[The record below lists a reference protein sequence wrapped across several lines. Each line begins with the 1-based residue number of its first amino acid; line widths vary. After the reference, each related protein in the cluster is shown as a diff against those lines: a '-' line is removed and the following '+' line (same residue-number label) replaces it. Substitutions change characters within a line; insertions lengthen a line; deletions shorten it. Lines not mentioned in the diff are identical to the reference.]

1 MIKMDKERFLSLF
14 LEELKENRAL
24 YPYYK
29 LVDGS
34 ESRRQ
39 FRQAYFMQRL
49 AYLEKYID
57 FSSSPS
63 ILDCGC
69 GFGTTGIF
77 LAMNGCA
84 SRGTTLEYYA
94 DQIERRRQ
102 YWSQYGDVSLF
113 EYAYENIFDTPPAPE
128 SYDYII
134 LQDTL
139 HHIEP
144 VEKGLEILCA
154 ALKPSGKLILIEE
167 NGGSWL
173 KSMMLFM
180 KRGNRRVVEIY
191 DERLQK
197 KIMMGNEN
205 IRSEQQWRQLFQKT
219 GFEVDDAS
227 VQYIRLLPPCAYRR
241 NSTQTVI
248 VKEQQMAQR
257 HPFLKHHGCMGL
269 NMVLEMN
276 SKFKVQN
283 SND

>member
-29 LVDGS
+29 LVDGTD
-34 ESRRQ
+34 SRRQ

-49 AYLEKYID
+49 SYLEKYID
-57 FSSSPS
+57 FSSSPA

-69 GFGTTGIF
+69 GFGTTGLF

-84 SRGTTLEYYA
+84 SRGTTLEFYA

-102 YWSQYGDVSLF
+102 YWSQFGDVSLF
-113 EYAYENIFDTPPAPE
+113 DYAYENIFDTPPAAN

-144 VEKGLEILCA
+144 VEKGLEILCT

-167 NGGSWL
+167 NGGSWF
-173 KSMMLFM
+173 KSLMLFLQG
-180 KRGNRRVVEIY
+180 GNRRVVEIY

-197 KIMMGNEN
+197 HIQMGNEN
-205 IRSEQQWRQLFQKT
+205 IRSEKQWRQLFQKT
-219 GFEVDDAS
+219 GFVVDDAS
-227 VQYIRLLPPCAYRR
+227 VQYIRLLPPMAYRR
-241 NSTQTVI
+241 QPADKVI
-248 VKEQQMAQR
+248 AKEQR
-257 HPFLKHHGCMGL
+257 LSTRCPFLKHHFYMGL
-269 NMVLEMN
+269 NMVLEKN
-276 SKFKVQN
+276 K
-283 SND
+283 

>member
-29 LVDGS
+29 LVDGTD
-34 ESRRQ
+34 SRRQ

-57 FSSSPS
+57 FSLSPA

-69 GFGTTGIF
+69 GFGTTGLF

-102 YWSQYGDVSLF
+102 YWSQFGDVSLF
-113 EYAYENIFDTPPAPE
+113 DYAYENIFDTPPAAD

-144 VEKGLEILCA
+144 VEKGLEILCT

-173 KSMMLFM
+173 KSLMLFLQ
-180 KRGNRRVVEIY
+180 RGNRRVVEIY

-197 KIMMGNEN
+197 NIQMGNEN
-205 IRSEQQWRQLFQKT
+205 IRSEKQWRQLFQKS
-219 GFEVDDAS
+219 GFVVDDAS
-227 VQYIRLLPPCAYRR
+227 VQYIRLLPPMAYRH
-241 NSTQTVI
+241 QPADKVI
-248 VKEQQMAQR
+248 AKEQR
-257 HPFLKHHGCMGL
+257 LSTRCPFLKHHFYMGL
-269 NMVLEMN
+269 NMVLEKN
-276 SKFKVQN
+276 K
-283 SND
+283 

>member
-29 LVDGS
+29 LVDGTD
-34 ESRRQ
+34 SRRQ

-49 AYLEKYID
+49 SYLEKYID
-57 FSSSPS
+57 FSSSPA

-69 GFGTTGIF
+69 GFGTTGLF

-84 SRGTTLEYYA
+84 SRGTTLEFYA

-102 YWSQYGDVSLF
+102 YWSQFGDVSLF
-113 EYAYENIFDTPPAPE
+113 DYAYENIFDTPPAAN

-173 KSMMLFM
+173 KSLMLFLQ
-180 KRGNRRVVEIY
+180 RGNRRVVEIY

-197 KIMMGNEN
+197 HIQMGNEN
-205 IRSEQQWRQLFQKT
+205 IRSEKQWRQLFQKT
-219 GFEVDDAS
+219 GFVVDDAS
-227 VQYIRLLPPCAYRR
+227 VQYIRLLPPMAYRH
-241 NSTQTVI
+241 QPADKVI
-248 VKEQQMAQR
+248 AKEQR
-257 HPFLKHHGCMGL
+257 LFTRCPFLKHHFCMGL
-269 NMVLEMN
+269 NMVLEKN
-276 SKFKVQN
+276 K
-283 SND
+283 

>member
-29 LVDGS
+29 LVDGTDR
-34 ESRRQ
+34 RRQ

-49 AYLEKYID
+49 SYLEKYID
-57 FSSSPS
+57 FSSSPA

-69 GFGTTGIF
+69 GFGTTGLF

-84 SRGTTLEYYA
+84 SRGTTLEFYA

-102 YWSQYGDVSLF
+102 YWSQFGDVSLF
-113 EYAYENIFDTPPAPE
+113 DYAYENIFDTPPAAN

-173 KSMMLFM
+173 KSLMLFLQ
-180 KRGNRRVVEIY
+180 RGNRRVVEIY

-197 KIMMGNEN
+197 HIQMGNEN
-205 IRSEQQWRQLFQKT
+205 IRSEKQWRQLFQKT
-219 GFEVDDAS
+219 GFVVDDAS
-227 VQYIRLLPPCAYRR
+227 VQYIRLLPPMAYRH
-241 NSTQTVI
+241 QPADKVI
-248 VKEQQMAQR
+248 AKEQHLSTR
-257 HPFLKHHGCMGL
+257 CPFLKHHFCMGL
-269 NMVLEMN
+269 NMVLEKN
-276 SKFKVQN
+276 K
-283 SND
+283 

>member
-29 LVDGS
+29 LVDGTD
-34 ESRRQ
+34 SRRQ

-49 AYLEKYID
+49 SYLEKYID
-57 FSSSPS
+57 FSSSPA

-69 GFGTTGIF
+69 GFGTTGLF

-84 SRGTTLEYYA
+84 SRGTTLEFYA

-102 YWSQYGDVSLF
+102 YWSQFGDVSLF
-113 EYAYENIFDTPPAPE
+113 DYAYENIFDTPPAAN

-144 VEKGLEILCA
+144 LEKGLDILCT

-173 KSMMLFM
+173 KSLMLFLQ
-180 KRGNRRVVEIY
+180 RGNRRVVEIY

-197 KIMMGNEN
+197 HIQMGNEN
-205 IRSEQQWRQLFQKT
+205 IRSEKQWRQLFQKT
-219 GFEVDDAS
+219 GFVVDDAS
-227 VQYIRLLPPCAYRR
+227 VQYIRLLPPMAYRH
-241 NSTQTVI
+241 QPADKVI
-248 VKEQQMAQR
+248 AKEQHLSTR
-257 HPFLKHHGCMGL
+257 CPFLKHHFYMGL
-269 NMVLEMN
+269 NMVLEKN
-276 SKFKVQN
+276 K
-283 SND
+283 

>member
-29 LVDGS
+29 LVDGTD
-34 ESRRQ
+34 SRRQ

-49 AYLEKYID
+49 SYLEKYID
-57 FSSSPS
+57 FSSSPA

-69 GFGTTGIF
+69 GFGTTGLF

-84 SRGTTLEYYA
+84 SRGTTLEFYA

-102 YWSQYGDVSLF
+102 YWSQFGDVSLF
-113 EYAYENIFDTPPAPE
+113 DYAYENIFDTPPAAN

-173 KSMMLFM
+173 KSLMLFLQ
-180 KRGNRRVVEIY
+180 RGNRRVVEIY

-197 KIMMGNEN
+197 HIQMGNEN
-205 IRSEQQWRQLFQKT
+205 IRSEKQWRQLFQKT
-219 GFEVDDAS
+219 GFVVDDAS
-227 VQYIRLLPPCAYRR
+227 VQYIRLLPPMAYRH
-241 NSTQTVI
+241 QPADKVI
-248 VKEQQMAQR
+248 AKEQHLSTR
-257 HPFLKHHGCMGL
+257 CPFLKHHFYMGL
-269 NMVLEMN
+269 NMVLEKN
-276 SKFKVQN
+276 K
-283 SND
+283 

>member
-29 LVDGS
+29 LVDGTD
-34 ESRRQ
+34 SRRQ

-49 AYLEKYID
+49 SYLEKYID
-57 FSSSPS
+57 FSSSPA

-69 GFGTTGIF
+69 GFGTTGLF

-84 SRGTTLEYYA
+84 SRGTTLEFYA

-102 YWSQYGDVSLF
+102 YWSQFGDVSLF
-113 EYAYENIFDTPPAPE
+113 DYAYENIFDTPPAAN

-144 VEKGLEILCA
+144 VEKGLEILCT

-173 KSMMLFM
+173 KSLMLFLQ
-180 KRGNRRVVEIY
+180 RGNRRVVEIY

-197 KIMMGNEN
+197 HIQMGNEN
-205 IRSEQQWRQLFQKT
+205 IRSEKQWRQLFKKT
-219 GFEVDDAS
+219 GFVVDDAS
-227 VQYIRLLPPCAYRR
+227 VQYIRLLPPMAYRH
-241 NSTQTVI
+241 QPADKVI
-248 VKEQQMAQR
+248 AKEQHLSTR
-257 HPFLKHHGCMGL
+257 CPFLKHHFYMGL
-269 NMVLEMN
+269 NMVLEKN
-276 SKFKVQN
+276 K
-283 SND
+283 

>member
-1 MIKMDKERFLSLF
+1 MDKERFLSLF

-29 LVDGS
+29 LVDGTD
-34 ESRRQ
+34 SRRQ

-49 AYLEKYID
+49 SYLEKYID
-57 FSSSPS
+57 FSSSPA

-69 GFGTTGIF
+69 GFGTTGLF

-84 SRGTTLEYYA
+84 SRGTTLEFYA

-102 YWSQYGDVSLF
+102 YWSQFGDVSLF
-113 EYAYENIFDTPPAPE
+113 DYAYENIFDTPPAAN

-144 VEKGLEILCA
+144 VEKGLEILCT

-173 KSMMLFM
+173 KSLMLFLQ
-180 KRGNRRVVEIY
+180 RGNRRVVEIY

-197 KIMMGNEN
+197 HIQMGNEN
-205 IRSEQQWRQLFQKT
+205 IRSEKQWRQLFQKT
-219 GFEVDDAS
+219 GFVVDDAS
-227 VQYIRLLPPCAYRR
+227 VQYIRLLPPMAYRH
-241 NSTQTVI
+241 QPADKVI
-248 VKEQQMAQR
+248 AKEQR
-257 HPFLKHHGCMGL
+257 LSTRCPFLKHHFYMGL
-269 NMVLEMN
+269 NMVLEKN
-276 SKFKVQN
+276 K
-283 SND
+283 

>member
-29 LVDGS
+29 LVDGTD
-34 ESRRQ
+34 SRRQ

-49 AYLEKYID
+49 SYLEKYID
-57 FSSSPS
+57 FSSSPA

-69 GFGTTGIF
+69 GFGTTGLF

-84 SRGTTLEYYA
+84 SRGTTLEFYA

-102 YWSQYGDVSLF
+102 YWSQFGDVSLF
-113 EYAYENIFDTPPAPE
+113 DYAYENIFDTPPAAN

-144 VEKGLEILCA
+144 VEKGLEILCT

-173 KSMMLFM
+173 KSLMLFLQ
-180 KRGNRRVVEIY
+180 RGNRRVVEIY

-197 KIMMGNEN
+197 HVQMGNEN
-205 IRSEQQWRQLFQKT
+205 IRSERQWRQLFQKT
-219 GFEVDDAS
+219 CFVVDDAS
-227 VQYIRLLPPCAYRR
+227 VQYIRLLPPMAYRH
-241 NSTQTVI
+241 QPADKVI
-248 VKEQQMAQR
+248 AKEQHLSTR
-257 HPFLKHHGCMGL
+257 CPFLKHHFCMGL
-269 NMVLEMN
+269 NMVLEKN
-276 SKFKVQN
+276 K
-283 SND
+283 

>member
-29 LVDGS
+29 LVDGTD
-34 ESRRQ
+34 SRRQ

-49 AYLEKYID
+49 SYLEKYID
-57 FSSSPS
+57 FSSSPA

-69 GFGTTGIF
+69 GFGTTGLF

-84 SRGTTLEYYA
+84 SRGTTLEFYA

-102 YWSQYGDVSLF
+102 YWSQFGDVSLF
-113 EYAYENIFDTPPAPE
+113 DYAYENIFDTPPAAN

-144 VEKGLEILCA
+144 VEKGLEILCT

-173 KSMMLFM
+173 KSLMLFLQ
-180 KRGNRRVVEIY
+180 RGNRRVVEIY

-197 KIMMGNEN
+197 HIQMGNEN
-205 IRSEQQWRQLFQKT
+205 IRSEKQWRQLFQKT
-219 GFEVDDAS
+219 GFVVDDAS
-227 VQYIRLLPPCAYRR
+227 VQYIRLLPPMAYRH
-241 NSTQTVI
+241 QPADKVI
-248 VKEQQMAQR
+248 AKEQR
-257 HPFLKHHGCMGL
+257 LSTRCPFLKHHFCMGL
-269 NMVLEMN
+269 NMVLEKN
-276 SKFKVQN
+276 K
-283 SND
+283 

>member
-1 MIKMDKERFLSLF
+1 MIKMDKEHFLSLF

-29 LVDGS
+29 LVDGTD
-34 ESRRQ
+34 SRRQ

-49 AYLEKYID
+49 SYLEKYID
-57 FSSSPS
+57 FSSSPA

-69 GFGTTGIF
+69 GFGTTGLF

-84 SRGTTLEYYA
+84 SRGTTLEFYA

-102 YWSQYGDVSLF
+102 YWSQFGDVSLF
-113 EYAYENIFDTPPAPE
+113 DYAYENIFDTPPAAN

-144 VEKGLEILCA
+144 VEKGLEILCT

-173 KSMMLFM
+173 KSLMLFLQ
-180 KRGNRRVVEIY
+180 RGTRRVVEIY

-197 KIMMGNEN
+197 HIQMGNEN
-205 IRSEQQWRQLFQKT
+205 IRSEKQWRQLFQKT
-219 GFEVDDAS
+219 GFVVDDAS
-227 VQYIRLLPPCAYRR
+227 VQYIRLLPPMAYRH
-241 NSTQTVI
+241 QPADKVI
-248 VKEQQMAQR
+248 AKEQHLSTR
-257 HPFLKHHGCMGL
+257 CPFLKHHFYMGL
-269 NMVLEMN
+269 NMVLEKN
-276 SKFKVQN
+276 K
-283 SND
+283 

>member
-29 LVDGS
+29 LVDGTD
-34 ESRRQ
+34 SRRQ

-49 AYLEKYID
+49 SYLEKYID
-57 FSSSPS
+57 FSSSPA

-69 GFGTTGIF
+69 GFGTTGLF

-84 SRGTTLEYYA
+84 SRGTTLEFYA

-102 YWSQYGDVSLF
+102 YWSQFGDVSLF
-113 EYAYENIFDTPPAPE
+113 DYAYENIFDTPPAAN

-144 VEKGLEILCA
+144 VEKGLEILCT

-173 KSMMLFM
+173 KSLMLFLQ
-180 KRGNRRVVEIY
+180 RGNRRVVEIY

-197 KIMMGNEN
+197 HVQMGNEN
-205 IRSEQQWRQLFQKT
+205 IRSERQWRQLFQKT
-219 GFEVDDAS
+219 GFVVDDAS
-227 VQYIRLLPPCAYRR
+227 VQYIRLLPPMAYRH
-241 NSTQTVI
+241 QPADKVI
-248 VKEQQMAQR
+248 AKEQHLSTR
-257 HPFLKHHGCMGL
+257 CPFLKHHFCMGL
-269 NMVLEMN
+269 NMVLEKN
-276 SKFKVQN
+276 K
-283 SND
+283 

>member
-29 LVDGS
+29 LVDGTD
-34 ESRRQ
+34 SRRQ

-49 AYLEKYID
+49 SYLEKYID
-57 FSSSPS
+57 FSSSPA

-69 GFGTTGIF
+69 GFGTTGLF

-102 YWSQYGDVSLF
+102 YWSQFGDVSLF
-113 EYAYENIFDTPPAPE
+113 DYAYENIFDTPPAAD

-144 VEKGLEILCA
+144 VEKGLEILCT

-173 KSMMLFM
+173 KSLMLFLQ
-180 KRGNRRVVEIY
+180 RGTHRVVEIY

-197 KIMMGNEN
+197 NIQMGNEN
-205 IRSEQQWRQLFQKT
+205 IRSEKQWRQLFQKT
-219 GFEVDDAS
+219 GFVVDDAS
-227 VQYIRLLPPCAYRR
+227 VQYIRLLPPMAYRH
-241 NSTQTVI
+241 QPADKVI
-248 VKEQQMAQR
+248 AKEQR
-257 HPFLKHHGCMGL
+257 LSTRCPFLKHHFYMGL
-269 NMVLEMN
+269 NMVLEKN
-276 SKFKVQN
+276 K
-283 SND
+283 

>member
-29 LVDGS
+29 LVDGTD
-34 ESRRQ
+34 SRRQ

-49 AYLEKYID
+49 SYLEKYID
-57 FSSSPS
+57 FSSSPA

-69 GFGTTGIF
+69 GFGTTGLF

-84 SRGTTLEYYA
+84 SRGTTLEFYA

-102 YWSQYGDVSLF
+102 YWSQFGDVSLF
-113 EYAYENIFDTPPAPE
+113 DYAYENIFDTPPAAN

-144 VEKGLEILCA
+144 VEKGLEILCT

-173 KSMMLFM
+173 KSLMLFLQ
-180 KRGNRRVVEIY
+180 RGNRRVVEIY

-197 KIMMGNEN
+197 HIQMGNEN
-205 IRSEQQWRQLFQKT
+205 IRSEKQWRQLFQKT
-219 GFEVDDAS
+219 GFVVDDAS
-227 VQYIRLLPPCAYRR
+227 VQYIRLLPPMAYRH
-241 NSTQTVI
+241 QPADKVI
-248 VKEQQMAQR
+248 AKEQR
-257 HPFLKHHGCMGL
+257 LSTRCPFLKHHFYMGL
-269 NMVLEMN
+269 NMVLEKN
-276 SKFKVQN
+276 K
-283 SND
+283 

>member
-29 LVDGS
+29 LVDGTD
-34 ESRRQ
+34 SRRQ

-49 AYLEKYID
+49 SYLEKYID
-57 FSSSPS
+57 FSSSPT

-69 GFGTTGIF
+69 GFGTTGLF

-84 SRGTTLEYYA
+84 SRGTTLEFYA

-102 YWSQYGDVSLF
+102 YWSQFGDVSLF
-113 EYAYENIFDTPPAPE
+113 DYAYENIFDTPPAAN

-173 KSMMLFM
+173 KSLMLFLQ
-180 KRGNRRVVEIY
+180 RGNRRVVEIY

-197 KIMMGNEN
+197 HIQMGNEN
-205 IRSEQQWRQLFQKT
+205 IRSEKQWRQLFQKT
-219 GFEVDDAS
+219 GFVVDDAS
-227 VQYIRLLPPCAYRR
+227 VQYIRLLPPMAYRH
-241 NSTQTVI
+241 QPADKVI
-248 VKEQQMAQR
+248 AKEQHLSTR
-257 HPFLKHHGCMGL
+257 CPFLKHHFCMGL
-269 NMVLEMN
+269 NMVLEKN
-276 SKFKVQN
+276 K
-283 SND
+283 

>member
-29 LVDGS
+29 LVDGTD
-34 ESRRQ
+34 SRRQ

-49 AYLEKYID
+49 SYLEKYID
-57 FSSSPS
+57 FSSSPA

-69 GFGTTGIF
+69 GFGTTGLF

-84 SRGTTLEYYA
+84 SRGTTLEFYA

-102 YWSQYGDVSLF
+102 YWSQFGDVSLF
-113 EYAYENIFDTPPAPE
+113 DYAYENIFDTPPAAN

-144 VEKGLEILCA
+144 VEKGLEILCT

-173 KSMMLFM
+173 KSLMLFLQ
-180 KRGNRRVVEIY
+180 RGNRRVVEIY

-197 KIMMGNEN
+197 HVQMGNEN
-205 IRSEQQWRQLFQKT
+205 IRSEKQWRQLFQKT
-219 GFEVDDAS
+219 GFVVDDAS
-227 VQYIRLLPPCAYRR
+227 VQYIRLLPPMAYRH
-241 NSTQTVI
+241 QPADKVI
-248 VKEQQMAQR
+248 AKEQHLSTR
-257 HPFLKHHGCMGL
+257 CPFLKHHFYMGL
-269 NMVLEMN
+269 NMVLEKN
-276 SKFKVQN
+276 K
-283 SND
+283 

>member
-1 MIKMDKERFLSLF
+1 MDKERFLSYF

-34 ESRRQ
+34 DARQ
-39 FRQAYFMQRL
+39 RFRQTYFMQRL

-69 GFGTTGIF
+69 GFGTTGLF

-94 DQIERRRQ
+94 DQIEHRRQ
-102 YWSQYGDVSLF
+102 YWSRYGDVSLF
-113 EYAYENIFDTPPAPE
+113 DYAYENIFDTPPAPE

-144 VEKGLEILCA
+144 VEKGLELFHS
-154 ALKPSGKLILIEE
+154 ALKPDGKLILIEE
-167 NGGSWL
+167 NGADWL
-173 KSMMLFM
+173 KSLMLFL
-180 KRGNRRVVEIY
+180 KRGNHRVVEMY
-191 DERLQK
+191 DEKLQK
-197 KIMMGNEN
+197 SILLGNEN
-205 IRSEQQWRQLFQKT
+205 IRSEKQWRKLFDQA
-219 GFEVDDAS
+219 GFVVAEDS

-241 NSTQTVI
+241 QSTEKVI
-248 VKEQQMAQR
+248 AKEQRIATR
-257 HPFLKHHGCMGL
+257 NSFLKCHFFMGL
-269 NMVLEMN
+269 NMILE
-276 SKFKVQN
+276 KR
-283 SND
+283 